1 VQKKEVNGTM
11 ERDEQL
17 VFPGLSADLGLRID
31 DADAFRHN
39 EVVHVWIE
47 KDRPPYACPG
57 N

>member
-1 VQKKEVNGTM
+1 M
-11 ERDEQL
+11 EREQL
-17 VFPGLSADLGLRID
+17 VFPGLCADLGLRID